1 MKKEEIFVKKFQA
14 SMVACV
20 LSVTAIL
27 AGCGTN
33 QQASG
38 GNQGTTNTAAP
49 AQTTASAQPA
59 SDKPVEIDF
68 WYALGGRNGEM
79 IQEMVKKFNET
90 HKDIVVKAAY
100 QGNYY
105 ENHSKV
111 LAAVSA
117 GNQPDV
123 TMVEVGS
130 IGAFA
135 DAKVLEDL
143 GPYTNGAESKYIPGL
158 LGNSYW
164 KDKLYAIPFNRS
176 TPLLY
181 LNRDMLKAA
190 GLDPEGPKTWEELR
204 EFSKALTKKEGDK
217 TSTYGFSTAIDIWF
231 YEALVF
237 QSGGSILTEDNKAL
251 AINSEQGKAPI
262 AFWTSMLK
270 EGIMKAPPGEKYNA
284 WDVAKQDFLNG
295 QVGMIFTSTGD
306 LRGLKEN
313 AKFEVGAAFLPANK
327 NYGAPTGGANLVVL
341 AKSSDEEKKASWEFI
356 NWMTDTAQTVPF
368 SLESGY
374 MPVTTEAVESAE
386 MKAAYEKEPNFQV
399 AVKQLEYASPRPMV
413 PGYKELQE
421 VIMTELQR
429 AVMGQATVEEALQ
442 KADEKGQK
450 LLKK

>member
-1 MKKEEIFVKKFQA
+1 LKKVKA
-14 SMVACV
+14 SLVACAFG
-20 LSVTAIL
+20 LTAVL
-27 AGCGTN
+27 AGCGGGSQQSGGTN
-33 QQASG
+33 QSPANAS
-38 GNQGTTNTAAP
+38 AP
-49 AQTTASAQPA
+49 ASTSASAPA
-59 SDKPVEIDF
+59 SSKPVEIDF
-68 WYALGGRNGEM
+68 WYALGGRNGEI
-79 IQEMVKKFNET
+79 IQEMVKKFNDSQ
-90 HKDIVVKAAY
+90 KDIVVKASY
-100 QGNYY
+100 QGSYY

-135 DAKVLEDL
+135 DAKVLEEL
-143 GPYTNGAESKYIPGL
+143 EPYTNGAEKKYIPGL

-204 EFSKALTKKEGDK
+204 QYAKTLTKKEGDK
-217 TSTYGFSTAIDIWF
+217 TATYGFSTAIDIWF

-251 AINSEQGKAPI
+251 AINSEAGKAPI
-262 AFWTSMLK
+262 EFWTSMLK

-313 AKFEVGAAFLPANK
+313 AKFDVGAAFMPANK
-327 NYGAPTGGANLVVL
+327 SYGAPTGGANLVIL
-341 AKSSDEEKKASWEFI
+341 AKSSDEEKKAAWEFI

-421 VIMTELQR
+421 VIMTEIQR
-429 AVMGQATVEEALQ
+429 AVLGQATVDEALQ

>member
-1 MKKEEIFVKKFQA
+1 LKKVKA
-14 SMVACV
+14 SLLACV
-20 LSVTAIL
+20 FGLTAVL
-27 AGCGTN
+27 AGC
-33 QQASG
+33 SG
-38 GNQGTTNTAAP
+38 GNQQTGGNNQSPANTPAP
-49 AQTTASAQPA
+49 APTEASAPA
-59 SDKPVEIDF
+59 SNKPVEIDF
-68 WYALGGRNGEM
+68 WYALGGRNGEI
-79 IQEMVKKFNET
+79 IQEMVKKFNESQ
-90 HKDIVVKAAY
+90 KDIVVKASY
-100 QGNYY
+100 QGSYY

-123 TMVEVGS
+123 TMVEVAS

-143 GPYTNGAESKYIPGL
+143 GPYANGAEKKYIPGL

-217 TSTYGFSTAIDIWF
+217 TATYGFSTAIDIWF

-251 AINSEQGKAPI
+251 AINSEAGKAPI
-262 AFWTSMLK
+262 EFWTSMLK

-313 AKFEVGAAFLPANK
+313 AKFDVGAAFLPANK
-327 NYGAPTGGANLVVL
+327 TYGAPTGGANLVIL
-341 AKSSDEEKKASWEFI
+341 AKSSDEEKKAAWEFV

-421 VIMTELQR
+421 VIMTEIQR
-429 AVMGQATVEEALQ
+429 AVLGQATVDEALQ

>member
-1 MKKEEIFVKKFQA
+1 MKKVKA
-14 SMVACV
+14 SLLACV
-20 LSVTAIL
+20 FGLTAVL
-27 AGCGTN
+27 AGC
-33 QQASG
+33 SG
-38 GNQGTTNTAAP
+38 GNQQTGGNNQSPANTPAP
-49 AQTTASAQPA
+49 ASTEASAPA
-59 SDKPVEIDF
+59 SNKPVEIDF
-68 WYALGGRNGEM
+68 WYALGGRNGEI
-79 IQEMVKKFNET
+79 IQEMVKKFNESQ
-90 HKDIVVKAAY
+90 KDIVVKASY
-100 QGNYY
+100 QGSYY

-123 TMVEVGS
+123 TMVEVAS

-143 GPYTNGAESKYIPGL
+143 GPYANGAEKKYIPGL

-217 TSTYGFSTAIDIWF
+217 TATYGFSTAIDIWF

-251 AINSEQGKAPI
+251 AINSEAGKAPI
-262 AFWTSMLK
+262 EFWTSMLK

-313 AKFEVGAAFLPANK
+313 AKFDVGAAFLPANK
-327 NYGAPTGGANLVVL
+327 TYGAPTGGANLVIL
-341 AKSSDEEKKASWEFI
+341 AKSSDEEKKAAWEFV

-421 VIMTELQR
+421 VIMTEIQR
-429 AVMGQATVEEALQ
+429 AVLGQATVDEALQ

>member
-1 MKKEEIFVKKFQA
+1 MKKVKA
-14 SMVACV
+14 SLLACV
-20 LSVTAIL
+20 FGLTAVL
-27 AGCGTN
+27 AGC
-33 QQASG
+33 SG
-38 GNQGTTNTAAP
+38 GNQQTGGNNQSPANTPAP
-49 AQTTASAQPA
+49 APTEASAPA
-59 SDKPVEIDF
+59 GNKPIEIDF
-68 WYALGGRNGEM
+68 WYALGGRNGEI
-79 IQEMVKKFNET
+79 IQEMTKKFNESQ
-90 HKDIVVKAAY
+90 KDIVVKASY
-100 QGNYY
+100 QGSYY

-123 TMVEVGS
+123 TMVEVAS

-143 GPYTNGAESKYIPGL
+143 GPYANGAEKKYIPGL

-217 TSTYGFSTAIDIWF
+217 TATYGFSTAIDIWF

-251 AINSEQGKAPI
+251 AINSEAGKAPI
-262 AFWTSMLK
+262 EFWTSMMK

-313 AKFEVGAAFLPANK
+313 AKFDVGAAFMPANK
-327 NYGAPTGGANLVVL
+327 SYGAPTGGANLVIL
-341 AKSSDEEKKASWEFI
+341 AKSSDEEKKAAWEFV

-421 VIMTELQR
+421 VIMTEIQR
-429 AVMGQATVEEALQ
+429 AVLGQATVDEALQ

>member
-1 MKKEEIFVKKFQA
+1 MKKVKA
-14 SMVACV
+14 SLLACV
-20 LSVTAIL
+20 FGLTAVL
-27 AGCGTN
+27 AGC
-33 QQASG
+33 SG
-38 GNQGTTNTAAP
+38 GNQQTGGNNQSPANTPAP
-49 AQTTASAQPA
+49 APTEASAPA
-59 SDKPVEIDF
+59 SNKPVEIDF
-68 WYALGGRNGEM
+68 WYALGGRNGEI
-79 IQEMVKKFNET
+79 IQEMVKKFNESQ
-90 HKDIVVKAAY
+90 KDIVVKASY
-100 QGNYY
+100 QGSYY

-123 TMVEVGS
+123 TMVEVAS

-143 GPYTNGAESKYIPGL
+143 GPYANGAEKKYIPGL

-217 TSTYGFSTAIDIWF
+217 TATYGFSTAIDIWF

-251 AINSEQGKAPI
+251 AINSEAGKAPI
-262 AFWTSMLK
+262 EFWTSMLK

-313 AKFEVGAAFLPANK
+313 AKFDVGAAFLPANK
-327 NYGAPTGGANLVVL
+327 TYGAPTGGANLVIL
-341 AKSSDEEKKASWEFI
+341 AKSSDEEKKAAWEFV

-421 VIMTELQR
+421 VIMTEIQR
-429 AVMGQATVEEALQ
+429 AVLGQATVDEALQ

>member
-1 MKKEEIFVKKFQA
+1 MKKLHV
-14 SMVACV
+14 SMLACV
-20 LSVTAIL
+20 LSVSAVL
-27 AGCGTN
+27 AGCGSGNSAGSTKEAAGTSN
-33 QQASG
+33 QAA
-38 GNQGTTNTAAP
+38 GNSAP
-49 AQTTASAQPA
+49 AAQ
-59 SDKPVEIDF
+59 PVEIDF
-68 WYALGGRNGEM
+68 WYALGGRNGEL
-79 IQEMVKKFNET
+79 IEKMVKDFNAS
-90 HKDIVVKAAY
+90 HKDIVVKPSY
-100 QGNYY
+100 QGSYY

-111 LAAVSA
+111 LASVTA

-143 GPYTNGAESKYIPGL
+143 GPYAGGAEKKYIPGL

-190 GLDPEGPKTWEELR
+190 GLDPNGPKNWEELR
-204 EFSKALTKKEGDK
+204 QYSQALTKKDGAK

-237 QSGGSILTEDNKAL
+237 QSGGKILTDDNKEL
-251 AINSEQGKAPI
+251 AINSEAGKAPLE
-262 AFWTSMLK
+262 FWTSMLK

-284 WDVAKQDFLNG
+284 WDVAKQDFLNQ

-306 LRGLKEN
+306 LRSLKEG
-313 AKFEVGAAFLPANK
+313 AKFDVGAAFLPANK
-327 NYGAPTGGANLVVL
+327 NYGAPTGGANLVML
-341 AKSSDEEKKASWEFI
+341 AKSSDAEKKAAWEFI
-356 NWMTDTAQTVPF
+356 SWMTDTKQTVPF

-374 MPVTTEAVESAE
+374 MPVTSEAVESDE
-386 MKAAYEKEPNFQV
+386 MKKAYEKEPNFQV
-399 AVKQLEYASPRPMV
+399 AVNQLQYASPRPMV

-421 VIMTELQR
+421 VIMTEIQR
-429 AVMGQATVEEALQ
+429 AVLGQATVDEAIA
-442 KADEKGQK
+442 KATEKGQK

>member
-1 MKKEEIFVKKFQA
+1 MKKLQV
-14 SMVACV
+14 SMLACV
-20 LSVTAIL
+20 LSVTAVL
-27 AGCGTN
+27 AGCGSSKEAAGTN
-33 QQASG
+33 TQSG
-38 GNQGTTNTAAP
+38 GSTAPQG
-49 AQTTASAQPA
+49 QTASAG
-59 SDKPVEIDF
+59 KPVEIDF
-68 WYALGGRNGEM
+68 WYALGGKNGEY
-79 IQEMVKKFNET
+79 IEKMVKDFNAS
-90 HKDIVVKAAY
+90 HKDIVVKPAY
-100 QGNYY
+100 QGSYY

-111 LAAVSA
+111 LASVSA

-143 GPYTNGAESKYIPGL
+143 GPYANGAEKKYIPGL

-190 GLDPEGPKTWEELR
+190 GLDPNGPKTWEELR
-204 EFSKALTKKEGDK
+204 QFSQAMTKKEGDK
-217 TSTYGFSTAIDIWF
+217 TATYGFSTPIDIWF

-237 QSGGSILTEDNKAL
+237 QSGGKILTDDNKEL
-251 AINSEQGKAPI
+251 AINTEAGKAPLE
-262 AFWTSMLK
+262 FWTGMLK
-270 EGIMKAPPGEKYNA
+270 EGVMKAPPGEKYNA
-284 WDVAKQDFLNG
+284 WDVAKQDFLNQ

-306 LRGLKEN
+306 LRSLKEN
-313 AKFEVGAAFLPANK
+313 AKFDLGTAFLPANK
-327 NYGAPTGGANLVVL
+327 NFGAPTGGANLVML
-341 AKSSDEEKKASWEFI
+341 AKSSDEEKKASWEFMQ
-356 NWMTDTAQTVPF
+356 WMTDTKQTIPF

-374 MPVTTEAVESAE
+374 MPVTTEAVESE
-386 MKAAYEKEPNFQV
+386 DMKRAYEKEPNFQV

-421 VIMTELQR
+421 VIMTEIQR
-429 AVMGQATVEEALQ
+429 AVLGQASVDEAIQ
-442 KADEKGQK
+442 KATEKGQK

>member
-1 MKKEEIFVKKFQA
+1 LKKVKA
-14 SMVACV
+14 SLLACAFG
-20 LSVTAIL
+20 LTAVL
-27 AGCGTN
+27 AGCGGS

-38 GNQGTTNTAAP
+38 NNQSPANTSGSTPTGASAP
-49 AQTTASAQPA
+49 ASN
-59 SDKPVEIDF
+59 KPVEIDF
-68 WYALGGRNGEM
+68 WYALGGRNGEI
-79 IQEMVKKFNET
+79 IQEMVKNFNESQ
-90 HKDIVVKAAY
+90 KDVVVKASY
-100 QGNYY
+100 QGSYY

-135 DAKVLEDL
+135 DAKVLEEL
-143 GPYTNGAESKYIPGL
+143 EPYTNGAEKKYIPGL

-204 EFSKALTKKEGDK
+204 QYAKTLTKKEGDK
-217 TSTYGFSTAIDIWF
+217 TATYGFSTAIDIWF

-251 AINSEQGKAPI
+251 AINSEAGKAPI
-262 AFWTSMLK
+262 EFWTSMLK

-313 AKFEVGAAFLPANK
+313 AKFDVGAAFMPANK
-327 NYGAPTGGANLVVL
+327 SYGAPTGGANLVIL
-341 AKSSDEEKKASWEFI
+341 AKSSDEKKKAAWEFV

-421 VIMTELQR
+421 VIMTEIQR
-429 AVMGQATVEEALQ
+429 AVLGQATVDEALQ

>member
-1 MKKEEIFVKKFQA
+1 MKKVKA
-14 SMVACV
+14 SLVACAFG
-20 LSVTAIL
+20 LTAVL
-27 AGCGTN
+27 AGCGGGSQQSGGTN
-33 QQASG
+33 QSPANAS
-38 GNQGTTNTAAP
+38 AP
-49 AQTTASAQPA
+49 ASTSASAPA
-59 SDKPVEIDF
+59 SSKPVEIDF
-68 WYALGGRNGEM
+68 WYALGGRNGEI
-79 IQEMVKKFNET
+79 IQEMVEKFNDSQ
-90 HKDIVVKAAY
+90 KDIVVKASY
-100 QGNYY
+100 QGSYY

-135 DAKVLEDL
+135 DAKVLEEL
-143 GPYTNGAESKYIPGL
+143 EPYTNGAEKKYIPGL

-204 EFSKALTKKEGDK
+204 QYAKTLTKKEGDK
-217 TSTYGFSTAIDIWF
+217 TATYGFSTAIDIWF

-251 AINSEQGKAPI
+251 AINSEAGKAPI
-262 AFWTSMLK
+262 EFWTSMLK

-313 AKFEVGAAFLPANK
+313 AKFDVGAAFMPANK
-327 NYGAPTGGANLVVL
+327 SYGAPTGGANLVIL
-341 AKSSDEEKKASWEFI
+341 AKSSDEEKKAAWEFI

-421 VIMTELQR
+421 VIMTEIQR
-429 AVMGQATVEEALQ
+429 AVLGQATVDEALQ

>member
-1 MKKEEIFVKKFQA
+1 LKKVKA
-14 SMVACV
+14 SLLACV
-20 LSVTAIL
+20 FGLTAVL
-27 AGCGTN
+27 AGC
-33 QQASG
+33 SG
-38 GNQGTTNTAAP
+38 GNQQTGGNNQSPANTPAP
-49 AQTTASAQPA
+49 ASTEASAPA
-59 SDKPVEIDF
+59 SNKPVEIDF
-68 WYALGGRNGEM
+68 WYALGGRNGEI
-79 IQEMVKKFNET
+79 IQEMVKKFNESQ
-90 HKDIVVKAAY
+90 KDIVVKASY
-100 QGNYY
+100 QGSYY

-123 TMVEVGS
+123 TMVEVAS

-143 GPYTNGAESKYIPGL
+143 GPYANGAEKKYIPGL

-217 TSTYGFSTAIDIWF
+217 TATYGFSTAIDIWF

-251 AINSEQGKAPI
+251 AINSEAGKAPI
-262 AFWTSMLK
+262 EFWTSMLK

-313 AKFEVGAAFLPANK
+313 AKFDVGAAFLPANK
-327 NYGAPTGGANLVVL
+327 TYGAPTGGANLVIL
-341 AKSSDEEKKASWEFI
+341 AKSSDEEKKAAWEFV

-421 VIMTELQR
+421 VIMTEIQR
-429 AVMGQATVEEALQ
+429 AVLGQATVDEALQ

>member
-1 MKKEEIFVKKFQA
+1 MKKVKA
-14 SMVACV
+14 SLVACAFG
-20 LSVTAIL
+20 LTAVL
-27 AGCGTN
+27 AGCGGGSQQSGGTN
-33 QQASG
+33 QSPANAS
-38 GNQGTTNTAAP
+38 AP
-49 AQTTASAQPA
+49 ASTSASAPA
-59 SDKPVEIDF
+59 SSKPVEIDF
-68 WYALGGRNGEM
+68 WYALGGRNGEI
-79 IQEMVKKFNET
+79 IQEMVKKFNDSQ
-90 HKDIVVKAAY
+90 KDIVVKASY
-100 QGNYY
+100 QGSYY

-135 DAKVLEDL
+135 DAKVLEEL
-143 GPYTNGAESKYIPGL
+143 EPYTNGAEKKYIPGL

-204 EFSKALTKKEGDK
+204 QYAKTLTKKEGDK
-217 TSTYGFSTAIDIWF
+217 TATYGFSTAIDIWF

-251 AINSEQGKAPI
+251 AINSEAGKAPI
-262 AFWTSMLK
+262 EFWTGMLK

-313 AKFEVGAAFLPANK
+313 AKFDVGAAFMPANK
-327 NYGAPTGGANLVVL
+327 SYGAPTGGANLVIL
-341 AKSSDEEKKASWEFI
+341 AKSSDEEKKAAWEFI

-421 VIMTELQR
+421 VIMTEIQR
-429 AVMGQATVEEALQ
+429 AVLGQATVDEALQ

>member
-1 MKKEEIFVKKFQA
+1 MKKVKA
-14 SMVACV
+14 SLLACV
-20 LSVTAIL
+20 FGLTAVL
-27 AGCGTN
+27 AGC
-33 QQASG
+33 SG
-38 GNQGTTNTAAP
+38 GNQQTGGNNQSPANTPAP
-49 AQTTASAQPA
+49 APTEASAPA
-59 SDKPVEIDF
+59 GNKPVEIDF
-68 WYALGGRNGEM
+68 WYALGGRNGEI
-79 IQEMVKKFNET
+79 IQEMTKKFNESQ
-90 HKDIVVKAAY
+90 KDIVVKASY
-100 QGNYY
+100 QGSYY

-123 TMVEVGS
+123 TMVEVAS

-143 GPYTNGAESKYIPGL
+143 GPYANGAEKKYIPGL

-217 TSTYGFSTAIDIWF
+217 TATYGFSTAIDIWF

-251 AINSEQGKAPI
+251 AINSEAGKAPI
-262 AFWTSMLK
+262 EFWTSMMK

-313 AKFEVGAAFLPANK
+313 AKFDVGAAFMPANK
-327 NYGAPTGGANLVVL
+327 SYGAPTGGANLVIL
-341 AKSSDEEKKASWEFI
+341 AKSSDEEKKAAWEFV

-421 VIMTELQR
+421 VIMTEIQR
-429 AVMGQATVEEALQ
+429 AVLGQATVDEALQ

>member
-1 MKKEEIFVKKFQA
+1 MKKVKA
-14 SMVACV
+14 SLVACAFG
-20 LSVTAIL
+20 LTAVL
-27 AGCGTN
+27 AGCGGGSQQSGGTN
-33 QQASG
+33 QSPANAS
-38 GNQGTTNTAAP
+38 AP
-49 AQTTASAQPA
+49 ASTSASAPA
-59 SDKPVEIDF
+59 SSKPVEIDF
-68 WYALGGRNGEM
+68 WYALGGRNGEI
-79 IQEMVKKFNET
+79 IQEMVKKFNDSQ
-90 HKDIVVKAAY
+90 KDIVVKASY
-100 QGNYY
+100 QGSYY

-135 DAKVLEDL
+135 DAKVLEEL
-143 GPYTNGAESKYIPGL
+143 EPYTNGAEKKYIPGL

-204 EFSKALTKKEGDK
+204 QYAKTLTKKEGDK
-217 TSTYGFSTAIDIWF
+217 TATYGFSTAIDIWF

-251 AINSEQGKAPI
+251 AINSEAGKAPI
-262 AFWTSMLK
+262 EFWTSMLK

-313 AKFEVGAAFLPANK
+313 AKFDVGAAFMPANK
-327 NYGAPTGGANLVVL
+327 SYGAPTGGANLVIL
-341 AKSSDEEKKASWEFI
+341 AKSSDEEKKAAWEFI

-421 VIMTELQR
+421 VIMTEIQR
-429 AVMGQATVEEALQ
+429 AVLGQATVDEALQ

>member
-1 MKKEEIFVKKFQA
+1 MKKVKA
-14 SMVACV
+14 SLLACV
-20 LSVTAIL
+20 FGLTAVL
-27 AGCGTN
+27 AGC
-33 QQASG
+33 SG
-38 GNQGTTNTAAP
+38 GNQQTGGNNQSPANTPAP
-49 AQTTASAQPA
+49 APTEASAPA
-59 SDKPVEIDF
+59 GNKPVEIDF
-68 WYALGGRNGEM
+68 WYALGGRNGEI
-79 IQEMVKKFNET
+79 IQEMTKKFNESQ
-90 HKDIVVKAAY
+90 KDIVVKASY
-100 QGNYY
+100 QGSYY

-123 TMVEVGS
+123 TMVEVAS

-143 GPYTNGAESKYIPGL
+143 GPYANGAEKKYIPGL

-217 TSTYGFSTAIDIWF
+217 TATYGFSTAIDIWF

-251 AINSEQGKAPI
+251 AINSEAGKAPI
-262 AFWTSMLK
+262 EFWTSMLK

-313 AKFEVGAAFLPANK
+313 AKFDVGAAFLPANK
-327 NYGAPTGGANLVVL
+327 TYGAPTGGANLVIL
-341 AKSSDEEKKASWEFI
+341 AKSSDEEKKAAWEFV

-421 VIMTELQR
+421 VIMTEIQR
-429 AVMGQATVEEALQ
+429 AVLGQATVDEALQ